1 MAEILALATHKRESN
16 RKYSRTP
23 TMLISSFRSSCTSLV
38 SLKVKIKTRKL
49 LTGQKWYDQH
59 TSLFIYV
66 CAAMPVGQIII
77 EQVASNKSSL
87 ILKMQM

>member
-1 MAEILALATHKRESN
+1 MALATYKRESN
-16 RKYSRTP
+16 WKGSRTP
-23 TMLISSFRSSCTSLV
+23 TMLISSLGSFCPSPV
-38 SLKVKIKTRKL
+38 QVKIETRKL

-87 ILKMQM
+87 IQKMQM